1 MELTVGKLREILN
14 TLDGDAPIVIE
25 NAYNEQFYIREN
37 DVTVE
42 EICEY
47 TGDCVTPFETIVIYA
62 GNY

>member
-1 MELTVGKLREILN
+1 MILTVGKLKEILN
-14 TLDGDAPIVIE
+14 TLDSDAPVVIE
-25 NAYNEQFYIREN
+25 NAYNEQFYVREN

-47 TGDCVTPFETIVIYA
+47 VTPFTPFETIVIYT

>member
-1 MELTVGKLREILN
+1 MMLTIGKLREILN
-14 TLDGDAPIVIE
+14 TLDSDVPIVIE

-37 DVTVE
+37 DVSVE

-47 TGDCVTPFETIVIYA
+47 TGDCVTPYETIVIYA

>member
-1 MELTVGKLREILN
+1 MTLTVGKLKEILN
-14 TLDGDAPIVIE
+14 TLDNDAHVVIE
-25 NAYNEQFYIREN
+25 NAYNEQLYAREN

-47 TGDCVTPFETIVIYA
+47 TTPFETIVIYT

>member
-14 TLDGDAPIVIE
+14 TLDSDAPVVIE
-25 NAYNEQFYIREN
+25 NAYNEQLYIREN

-47 TGDCVTPFETIVIYA
+47 TGDCVTPFETIVIYT

>member
-1 MELTVGKLREILN
+1 MILTVGKLKEILN
-14 TLDGDAPIVIE
+14 TLDSDAPVVIE

-37 DVTVE
+37 DVSVE

-47 TGDCVTPFETIVIYA
+47 TGDCVTSFETIVIYT

>member
-1 MELTVGKLREILN
+1 MTLTVGKLNEILN
-14 TLDGDAPIVIE
+14 TLDSDVPIVIE
-25 NAYNEQFYIREN
+25 NAYNEQFYVREN

-47 TGDCVTPFETIVIYA
+47 TGDCVTPYETIVIYT

>member
-1 MELTVGKLREILN
+1 MTLTVGKLKEILN
-14 TLDGDAPIVIE
+14 TLDNDAPVVIE
-25 NAYNEQFYIREN
+25 NAYNEQLYAREN

-47 TGDCVTPFETIVIYA
+47 TGDRVTPFETIVIYT

>member
-1 MELTVGKLREILN
+1 MALTVGKLRELLN
-14 TLDGDAPIVIE
+14 TLDSEAPVVIE
-25 NAYNEQFYIREN
+25 NAYNEQIYIREN

-47 TGDCVTPFETIVIYA
+47 TGDCVTPYETIVIYA

>member
-1 MELTVGKLREILN
+1 MTLTVGKLKEILN
-14 TLDGDAPIVIE
+14 TLDSDVPVVIE
-25 NAYNEQFYIREN
+25 NAHNEQFYIREN

-47 TGDCVTPFETIVIYA
+47 TGDCVNPFETIVIYT